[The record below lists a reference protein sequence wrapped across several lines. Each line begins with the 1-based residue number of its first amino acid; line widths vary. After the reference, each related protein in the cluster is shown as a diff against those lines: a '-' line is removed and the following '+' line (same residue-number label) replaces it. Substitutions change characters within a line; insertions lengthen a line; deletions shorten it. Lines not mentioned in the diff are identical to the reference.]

1 MIYCNT
7 VRQWLL
13 EYWPWLTCCTHQCAL
28 HAAVLQDEEGSE
40 DENEYQV
47 DGFVV
52 PEGEDDEGRKSGK
65 RRKKKVHKRLRRVR
79 DVSGPVSTLCLLL
92 H

>member
-1 MIYCNT
+1 
-7 VRQWLL
+7 
-13 EYWPWLTCCTHQCAL
+13 
-28 HAAVLQDEEGSE
+28 LQDEEGSE

-52 PEGEDDEGRKSGK
+52 PEGDDDEGRKSSGK

-79 DVSGPVSTLCLLL
+79 DISGPVSTACLLL
-92 H
+92 QLATLLYLSLALQQRSMVLMMSACRVLLW

>member
-1 MIYCNT
+1 
-7 VRQWLL
+7 V
-13 EYWPWLTCCTHQCAL
+13 
-28 HAAVLQDEEGSE
+28 QDEEGSE

-79 DVSGPVSTLCLLL
+79 DVAGPVSTCTCFCSRLQVHASLIAKTDIYYHITPASARMCCSWR
-92 H
+92 